1 LKAALCVVDREK
13 ERQATVYGKG
23 SHAEGAME
31 MMKRGEFTPQ
41 KRHRATTDNEEANRA
56 QKEEMHRQG
65 CRNYR
70 NIAQSGNERYAG
82 ATWDGEQYELQQVPI
97 DNSSTTSGVFAA
109 NPHRP
114 IFNPYTHRSNYKNT
128 RYLKHKRNRRYKER
142 QFKLAY
148 AHQQE
153 RDQNPERK
161 KHKRSVETKKQKG
174 KRQIDTRKSPPL
186 IQTDL

>member
-1 LKAALCVVDREK
+1 
-13 ERQATVYGKG
+13 
-23 SHAEGAME
+23 
-31 MMKRGEFTPQ
+31 
-41 KRHRATTDNEEANRA
+41 
-56 QKEEMHRQG
+56 MHRQG

-161 KHKRSVETKKQKG
+161 KHKRSVETKKTEREKTNRHEEKPTSDTNRSLEHMQYAKQKE
-174 KRQIDTRKSPPL
+174 QTRTTTTLSRRP
-186 IQTDL
+186 QENQ